1 MAMFSHEDRNRIEA
15 QLQTMKRPVR
25 LIHFTQTFQCELC
38 ADTRELL
45 QDIVLLSDNLSME
58 VYNFQLDSEKV
69 GQYRIDR
76 VPATVIEG
84 EKDFG
89 VRLYGLP
96 VGYEFVALLES
107 ILRVSEGSSGLAQD
121 TIRKLSALKS
131 PIHLEVFVTPTCP
144 YCAPTV
150 KLAHQLAMESELITA
165 DMVEASEFP
174 DLARRYAVHGVP
186 STVVN
191 GTTSIEGS
199 MPEMEFIDQ
208 ILAGLAIGKSTAMH
222 DFPV

>member
-1 MAMFSHEDRNRIEA
+1 MATFSPEDRNQIEDR
-15 QLQTMKRPVR
+15 LQSMKRPVR
-25 LIHFTQTFQCELC
+25 LIHFTQSFQCELC

-45 QDIVLLSDNLSME
+45 EDLVLLSDKLSMK
-58 VYNFQLDSEKV
+58 VYNFQLDTEKA
-69 GQYRIDR
+69 GQYRIDP

-84 EKDFG
+84 EKDYG

-96 VGYEFVALLES
+96 VAYEFVVLLES
-107 ILRVSEGSSGLAQD
+107 ILRVSEGNSGLAQE

-144 YCAPTV
+144 YCVPTV
-150 KLAHQLAMESELITA
+150 KLAHQLAMQCKLITA

-174 DLARRYAVHGVP
+174 DLASRYALHAVP

-208 ILAGLAIGKSTAMH
+208 LLAGLAVGKSTTMH
-222 DFPV
+222 DLSV